1 MQKVVGSSPII
12 RSQEPRTSGAFSSLM
27 AADLRPCI
35 LVADDSR
42 EFAALVCATL
52 EDAGFH
58 VVTAYSGPAAIAA
71 IRDNHVAAAVLDVL
85 MPGIAGD
92 AVADRIRHLK
102 PGLPILL
109 MTGAAGKQF
118 VTSSELPVLLKPF
131 RHEELVD
138 SVRRLLDP

>member
-1 MQKVVGSSPII
+1 MRKTVRVDGEA
-12 RSQEPRTSGAFSSLM
+12 RE
-27 AADLRPCI
+27 CI

-52 EDAGFH
+52 EDAGFR

-71 IRDNHVAAAVLDVL
+71 IRDDDVVAAVLDVL

-92 AVADRIRHLK
+92 AVADRLRRLK

-109 MTGAAGKQF
+109 MTGDSGKQF
-118 VTSSELPVLLKPF
+118 VTSSEVPVLLKPF

-138 SVRRLLDP
+138 AVRRLLSP